1 MTLFKSRYVGNAHV
15 ARSFSFINFSTSIMI
30 MDDITMR
37 KAGDKR
43 KEELRRRLM
52 AMGLLACLAL
62 YFSWFAGSSALY
74 YYDGRFIRVEEQPPP
89 GPQQPPPEA
98 FAVCGRTA
106 TFHRASWSL
115 QQKYYNVTNC
125 PPFDPKKKT
134 LELNQKNIA
143 GRTGNELRAFLRAVQ
158 YVRDKHI
165 QLSVTPDSWVS
176 LGLINS

>member
-1 MTLFKSRYVGNAHV
+1 
-15 ARSFSFINFSTSIMI
+15 
-30 MDDITMR
+30 MR
-37 KAGDKR
+37 KAGDER

-52 AMGLLACLAL
+52 ALGLLACLAL
-62 YFSWFAGSSALY
+62 YFLRFAGSSALY
-74 YYDGRFIRVEEQPPP
+74 NYDGRFIRVKEQPPL
-89 GPQQPPPEA
+89 GPPEA

-134 LELNQKNIA
+134 LELNQKKIA

-158 YVRDKHI
+158 YVRDKRI